1 MKSIKQNIIL
11 PILTILFLVIFVY
24 IIAKIYRLYV
34 LKEGMTD
41 LAPKKIIDYAGLG
54 SNKPPEKLPVKCHW
68 GNVEKNTDY
77 PGHGDMANYNNKSL
91 DDCKKICENR
101 QGEGCKGFVY
111 GAKDKECWLKNDMNS
126 HFRKNDRRYDS
137 YLLSAGCPYPCACY
151 DGYRYSESRRMWK
164 RWRRTMLSSSKR
176 SCF

>member
-41 LAPKKIIDYAGLG
+41 LAPKKIIVYAGLG

-68 GNVEKNTDY
+68 GN
-77 PGHGDMANYNNKSL
+77 P
-91 DDCKKICENR
+91 KK
-101 QGEGCKGFVY
+101 K
-111 GAKDKECWLKNDMNS
+111 
-126 HFRKNDRRYDS
+126 H
-137 YLLSAGCPYPCACY
+137 
-151 DGYRYSESRRMWK
+151 
-164 RWRRTMLSSSKR
+164 
-176 SCF
+176 